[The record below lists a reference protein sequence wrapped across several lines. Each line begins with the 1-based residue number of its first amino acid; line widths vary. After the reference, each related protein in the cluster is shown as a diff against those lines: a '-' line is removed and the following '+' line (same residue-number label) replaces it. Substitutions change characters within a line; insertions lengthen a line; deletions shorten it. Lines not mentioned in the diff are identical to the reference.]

1 MERSVHAIDAAIEE
15 THWWFSGRR
24 RLFAREL
31 ARGGVTARACA
42 LDTGTSAGVNLRL
55 LRELG
60 FRNITGLDI
69 SEDAIAFCEG
79 NGFGPVEHGDI
90 CAMPFADDSFDLV
103 LATDVIEHVEEDDGA
118 LREIARVL
126 RPGGTLLLTVP
137 AFELLWGLQDR
148 VAQHKRRYRLKPLAE
163 KLTIAGLRVQRAYY
177 FNYLLFIPILLARRA
192 IDALGLRW
200 KNVAQ
205 ANAPLLNGMLA
216 AIFDWDIRTA
226 PLVKPPFGVSI
237 LVMAAK

>member
-1 MERSVHAIDAAIEE
+1 MERSVYAVDAAIEE

-42 LDTGTSAGVNLRL
+42 LDTGTSAGTNLRML
-55 LRELG
+55 KQLG
-60 FRNITGLDI
+60 FRNVTGLDI
-69 SEDAIAFCEG
+69 SEDAIAFCEAKG
-79 NGFGPVEHGDI
+79 LGPVEQGDI

-126 RPGGTLLLTVP
+126 RPGGALLLTVP

-148 VAQHKRRYRLKPLAE
+148 VSKHKRRYRLKPLAE
-163 KLTIAGLRVQRAYY
+163 KLTVAGLRVQRAYY
-177 FNYLLFIPILLARRA
+177 FNYLLFLPTLLMRRT
-192 IDALGLRW
+192 IDAFGLGW
-200 KNVAQ
+200 KNIGQ
-205 ANAPLLNGMLA
+205 ANAPLLNGLLS
-216 AIFDWDIRTA
+216 AIFAWDILTA

-237 LVMAAK
+237 LVGAAK

>member
-1 MERSVHAIDAAIEE
+1 MERSVYAVDAAIEE

-31 ARGGVTARACA
+31 QRGGLTARACA
-42 LDTGTSAGVNLRL
+42 LDTGTSAGVNLRM

-69 SEDAIAFCEG
+69 SEDAVAFCEG
-79 NGFGPVEHGDI
+79 KGFGPVEQGDI

-103 LATDVIEHVEEDDGA
+103 LATDVIEHVEDDEGA

-126 RPGGTLLLTVP
+126 RPGGALLLTVP
-137 AFELLWGLQDR
+137 AFELLWGPQDR

-163 KLTIAGLRVQRAYY
+163 QLTVAGLRVQRAYY
-177 FNYLLFIPILLARRA
+177 FNYLLFLPTLLMRRT
-192 IDALGLRW
+192 IDAFGLGW
-200 KNVAQ
+200 KNIGQ
-205 ANAPLLNGMLA
+205 ANAPLLNGLLS
-216 AIFDWDIRTA
+216 AIFAWDILTA

-237 LVMAAK
+237 LVVAAK

>member
-1 MERSVHAIDAAIEE
+1 MERPVHTIDAAIEE
-15 THWWFSGRR
+15 THWWFNGRR

-31 ARGGVTARACA
+31 QRGGVTARACA
-42 LDTGTSAGVNLRL
+42 LDTGTSAGVNLRM

-60 FRNITGLDI
+60 FRNVTGLDI
-69 SEDAIAFCEG
+69 SEDAIAFCEEK
-79 NGFGPVEHGDI
+79 GFGPVEHGDI
-90 CAMPFADDSFDLV
+90 CAMPFAADSFDLV

-137 AFELLWGLQDR
+137 AFDLLWGLQDR
-148 VAQHKRRYRLKPLAE
+148 VAQHKRRYRLKPLAD

-200 KNVAQ
+200 KNVGQ
-205 ANAPLLNGMLA
+205 ANAPLLNRLLSV
-216 AIFDWDIRTA
+216 IFAWDIRTA
-226 PLVKPPFGVSI
+226 PLVKPPFGVS
-237 LVMAAK
+237 L